1 MSTETP
7 CSPKARAP
15 SPLSEKLLA
24 YLSGNLP
31 GMARDLRWLVDME
44 TPSTEPQALMSA
56 AEEIR
61 RWATGITGA
70 PVEKVDD
77 PAGAHLV
84 LRTAP
89 GGQSPI
95 LMLGHFDTV
104 WPLGTI
110 AVRPYRERDG
120 VAWGP
125 GVFDMKAGLV
135 QGIWA
140 LAALRELDAAVRPLT
155 FIMNSDEE
163 LLSPRSR
170 PLIEAEAR
178 AASAAYV
185 LEPSQ
190 DGAVK
195 TSRKGAG
202 TFRVVVRGLAAHAGI
217 DPSRGVNAIV
227 SLAGIVLRLAE
238 LNGLDRGT
246 TVNVGVIRG
255 GSRTNVVPDYAEAEF
270 DVRVLT
276 REAAGNVEALIRRL
290 CSAPAVGTAE
300 VHGSFGHPA
309 LERTEAG
316 AQLYEV
322 ARIKAAELGFT
333 LSEAAS
339 GGVSDGNL
347 CAAVG
352 LPVLDGLG
360 AVGGGAHSE
369 SEHVVLEQMPL
380 RAALLAAV
388 LHDPAPRAGGAALR
402 VPAPRRR

>member
-1 MSTETP
+1 MSTEIPRLTNG
-7 CSPKARAP
+7 RAP
-15 SPLSEKLLA
+15 SSLSEELLA

-31 GMARDLRWLVDME
+31 GMVRDLRWLVEME
-44 TPSTEPQALMSA
+44 TPSTEPEALMSA

-61 RWATGITGA
+61 GWAIGMTGLR
-70 PVEKVDD
+70 VEKVDD
-77 PAGAHLV
+77 PAGPHLV

-89 GGQSPI
+89 GGKAPI
-95 LMLGHFDTV
+95 LVLGHFDTV

-110 AVRPYRERDG
+110 AVRPYGERDG

-140 LAALRELDAAVRPLT
+140 LSALRELGAAVPPLT

-170 PLIEAEAR
+170 PLIETAAR

-202 TFRVVVRGLAAHAGI
+202 TFRISVRGRAAHAGI

-238 LNGLDRGT
+238 LNGLDGGT
-246 TVNVGVIRG
+246 TVNVGAIRG
-255 GSRTNVVPDYAEAEF
+255 GGRTNVVPDYAEAEL

-276 REAAGNVEALIRRL
+276 REAAGSVEALIRRL
-290 CSAPAVGTAE
+290 GSAPTVGSAE
-300 VHGSFGHPA
+300 VHGSFGHPP

-316 AQLYEV
+316 AWLYEAV
-322 ARIKAAELGFT
+322 RIKAACLGFT

-360 AVGGGAHSE
+360 AVGGGAHE
-369 SEHVVLEQMPL
+369 QSEHVVLEQMPL

-388 LHDPAPRAGGAALR
+388 LCDPGPPAAGAPLP
-402 VPAPRRR
+402 VPPPRTR